1 MQRAKIRVFANGDD
15 DWVVKEEVSG
25 REKGHYSTQADAEA
39 VALALARKRK
49 SELIIEGRLTGAPM
63 TWEDLVAV
71 IDAQIAHVPQIDCSA
86 TASSRRKYPPGSNR
100 TRPAGLESPRPAPRS
115 RCGGPRRRHGLSGV
129 HRSR

>member
-15 DWVVKEEVSG
+15 DWVVKEEMSG

-49 SELIIEGRLTGAPM
+49 SKLIIEGRLTDGLM

-71 IDAQIAHVPQIDCSA
+71 IDAQTAHVPQIDCNT
-86 TASSRRKYPPGSNR
+86 TASSPRRCPPGSNR
-100 TRPAGLESPRPAPRS
+100 TRPAGPHKPASRS
-115 RCGGPRRRHGLSGV
+115 RCGGAGRRPG
-129 HRSR
+129 

>member
-39 VALALARKRK
+39 VALALARKRTSK
-49 SELIIEGRLTGAPM
+49 LIIEGRLTDGLM

-71 IDAQIAHVPQIDCSA
+71 IDAQTAHVPQIGRSA
-86 TASSRRKYPPGSNR
+86 TASSRRTCPPGSNR
-100 TRPAGLESPRPAPRS
+100 TRPR
-115 RCGGPRRRHGLSGV
+115 GV
-129 HRSR
+129 GTS